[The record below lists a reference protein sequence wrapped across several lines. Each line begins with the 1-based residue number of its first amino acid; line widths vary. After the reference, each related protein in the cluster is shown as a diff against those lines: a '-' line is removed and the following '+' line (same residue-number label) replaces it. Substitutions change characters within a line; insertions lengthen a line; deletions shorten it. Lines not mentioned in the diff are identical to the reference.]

1 MWKRR
6 THAGES
12 RIKNQ
17 WDTWDSSNIYIF
29 SYILSFTLLHLC
41 FWMLQSNFY
50 IFSPFHL
57 THFFQLLVPHCSLL
71 SLLPSNILLT
81 HNCGTLSPVLPINPH
96 HRHLGPL
103 SRLSVNV
110 HSKVSKSGPFQQRVP
125 GRFSQA
131 MRPTVEHAFLL
142 YRVYRADRTSS
153 TPPL

>member
-12 RIKNQ
+12 RIKEPVGYMRQ
-17 WDTWDSSNIYIF
+17 QQHIYFFTIFSHSRSYIF
-29 SYILSFTLLHLC
+29 ASECCSPIFISFPSFISPISFNCLSLTVPSSRFPHQIFCSRTTAAP
-41 FWMLQSNFY
+41 FLQS
-50 IFSPFHL
+50 SPLIHTTDIL
-57 THFFQLLVPHCSLL
+57 AHCLV
-71 SLLPSNILLT
+71 
-81 HNCGTLSPVLPINPH
+81 
-96 HRHLGPL
+96 
-103 SRLSVNV
+103 SVNV

-131 MRPTVEHAFLL
+131 MRPAVEHAFLL